1 MTLKTIS
8 DFISQIGFPIA
19 SYCALFWYIVKENRE
34 NRQVIQNNTII
45 LTRILTKLDAEEAE
59 ENGK

>member
-1 MTLKTIS
+1 MNPETIS
-8 DFISQIGFPIA
+8 SFISQVGFPIA

-45 LTRILTKLDAEEAE
+45 LNKILAKIDTEVEDGESK
-59 ENGK
+59 